1 MNYILIVDDEADIR
15 EIFEM
20 VLKRSFPLDVLTAGS
35 GNEAMKIINQ
45 RGKPEVII
53 SDLNMPDG
61 DGVFLYK
68 AIKDKKWNTSF
79 VICSTE
85 SSGILRRNF
94 PDILGFIEKPNIIA
108 SGVELVGSVV
118 AKMPEPPEFAPL
130 RISLLLRLGIVDHDL
145 YMKLS
150 ETRYVKVINAGEAF
164 LPEDAER
171 FSSKGVTHLHITSA
185 DADAFLKSF
194 EKNISMLINSER
206 KPTSELSVVT
216 LESLEVVERI
226 GKSIGWTPAV
236 LVAAKHAVELA
247 TKVVSSEPDLLK
259 LLKKKINEPN
269 SKFSAHVS
277 TLSLL
282 ACGFCHNLG
291 WVSESTQMKLG
302 LAALVHDLLVE
313 ESHYSDINYWNEA
326 AASGK
331 DKTEEVLKYRNHP
344 AETANLILTLKNIP
358 SDVDQIVLQHH
369 ESKDGRGFPRGLISS
384 RILPMTCVF
393 IISEDL
399 INYMDGARNYDE
411 RVDEFLKNREDKY
424 NSGNF
429 KKVFD
434 SFKASVEKSR
444 LRS

>member
-1 MNYILIVDDEADIR
+1 MNYILIVDDEEDIR

-20 VLKRSFPLDVLTAGS
+20 VLKRSFHLDVLSAGS
-35 GNEAMKIINQ
+35 GNEAVKIINQ
-45 RGKPEVII
+45 KGKPEIII
-53 SDLNMPDG
+53 SDLKMPDG
-61 DGVFLYK
+61 DGIFLYQT
-68 AIKDKKWNTSF
+68 IKQKNWNIPF

-85 SSGILRRNF
+85 SAMILRRTF

-108 SGVELVGSVV
+108 PGVELVGSVV
-118 AKMPEPPEFAPL
+118 AKMPDPPDFAPL
-130 RISLLLRLGIVDHDL
+130 RTSLLLRWGIVNYDL

-150 ETRYVKVINAGEAF
+150 DTRYVKVLNAGEAF
-164 LPEDAER
+164 HSEDEVR
-171 FSSKGVTHLHITSA
+171 FTSKGVTHLYITSC
-185 DADAFLKSF
+185 DADAFLKAF
-194 EKNISMLINSER
+194 EKNISMLISSER
-206 KPTSELSVVT
+206 KPSAELSVVT

-226 GKSIGWTPAV
+226 GKAIGWTPVV
-236 LVAAKHAVELA
+236 LEAAKYAVELA
-247 TKVVSSEPDLLK
+247 TKVVSSEPDLMK
-259 LLKKKINEPN
+259 LLKKKIKEPN
-269 SKFSAHVS
+269 SHFSTHVS

-302 LAALVHDLLVE
+302 LAALVHDLLVD
-313 ESHYSDINYWNEA
+313 ESHYSDIHFWNEA
-326 AASGK
+326 AAKGK
-331 DKTEEVLKYRNHP
+331 EKTEDVLKYRNHP

-358 SDVDQIVLQHH
+358 SDVDQIILQHH
-369 ESKDGRGFPRGLISS
+369 ESKDGKGFPRGLISS

-399 INYMDGARNYDE
+399 INFMEGAMNYEE
-411 RVDEFLKNREDKY
+411 RVDEFLKSREERY
-424 NSGNF
+424 SSGNF